1 MKRLSNQRAVLCA
14 LTHHAHTLALHTL
27 IYRNSSKKF
36 PREICQ
42 GLRGPSW
49 KRICSEPV
57 ARGCARCRN
66 CAKALVCWE
75 RSTSPL
81 PSDGCSAMPWTW
93 FMERAWTFLHRRTG
107 RVKKLR
113 SSVRDLRSFLA
124 PANLQNADTV

>member
-1 MKRLSNQRAVLCA
+1 MKRLSNQGAVLCA

-57 ARGCARCRN
+57 SRGYARCRN

-75 RSTSPL
+75 RSTNLL
-81 PSDGCSAMPWTW
+81 PSDGCNDMPWTS
-93 FMERAWTFLHRRTG
+93 FMERAWTSFDRRTG
-107 RVKKLR
+107 RVRKLR
-113 SSVRDLRSFLA
+113 SSARALRGFLA
-124 PANLQNADTV
+124 PENLQNADTL

>member
-1 MKRLSNQRAVLCA
+1 MKRLLNQHAVLCA
-14 LTHHAHTLALHTL
+14 LTHHAPTLALHTL

-42 GLRGPSW
+42 GLREPSS

-57 ARGCARCRN
+57 ARGYARSRN

-81 PSDGCSAMPWTW
+81 LWDGYNDMPWTS
-93 FMERAWTFLHRRTG
+93 FIKRAWTFFDRRTG
-107 RVKKLR
+107 RVGKLR
-113 SSVRDLRSFLA
+113 SSVRDRRGFLA
-124 PANLQNADTV
+124 PENLQN

>member
-14 LTHHAHTLALHTL
+14 LTHHAHTLALLTL

-57 ARGCARCRN
+57 ARGYARCRN
-66 CAKALVCWE
+66 CAKALVYWE

-81 PSDGCSAMPWTW
+81 PSDGCNDMPWTS
-93 FMERAWTFLHRRTG
+93 FMETAWTFLHPRTG
-107 RVKKLR
+107 QVGKLP
-113 SSVRDLRSFLA
+113 SPLPDLLRFL
-124 PANLQNADTV
+124 PTAN